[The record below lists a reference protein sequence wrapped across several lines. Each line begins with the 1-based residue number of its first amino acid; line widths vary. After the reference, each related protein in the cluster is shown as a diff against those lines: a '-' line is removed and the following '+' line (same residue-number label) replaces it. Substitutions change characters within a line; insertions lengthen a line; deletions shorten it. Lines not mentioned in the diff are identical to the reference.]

1 MHKRQ
6 RQFGFS
12 LLETM
17 LAAGILGVG
26 LVLIA
31 MIFPVGIKLTGLATE
46 RTLGAIAADEA
57 LAKIQLYGF
66 PDLSLWAT
74 EPDPDPDN
82 PESIDYLTLL
92 QMKYGLGLD
101 GEVLNRNWSEFLYP
115 SNETQ
120 GDRQHY
126 HWSALC
132 RALNPNQ
139 VQVTVFVTRKAGQ
152 ATRYYGWHRQTNTI
166 TENNDWPSPVPVNV
180 DVVDT
185 RQLRLVSTDD
195 SELLSN
201 DATIVTDHDGRI
213 YRVLEFNASN
223 GIRDTL
229 VLNDDWQPFPESE
242 SQTIWVVPPGVGS
255 SRNPVVTVRQAVLPT
270 QPQP

>member
-1 MHKRQ
+1 MYKRQ
-6 RQFGFS
+6 RHFGFS

-46 RTLGAIAADEA
+46 RTLGAIAADEG

-66 PDLSLWAT
+66 PEFLDWPVAAPLVFPHT
-74 EPDPDPDN
+74 E
-82 PESIDYLTLL
+82 SVDYLTLL
-92 QMKYGLGLD
+92 RRKYGDGLD
-101 GEVLNRNWSEFLYP
+101 VNWPEFLYP

>member
-1 MHKRQ
+1 MDKKR

-46 RTLGAIAADEA
+46 RTFGAIAADEA

-66 PDLSLWAT
+66 PDLSLWTT
-74 EPDPDPDN
+74 EPHPAPDN
-82 PESIDYLTLL
+82 PEHIESVDYLTLL
-92 QMKYGLGLD
+92 QMHYGVGLD
-101 GEVLNRNWSEFLYP
+101 GEELNRNWSEFLYP

-139 VQVTVFVTRKAGQ
+139 VQVTVFVTRKVS
-152 ATRYYGWHRQTNTI
+152 QTM
-166 TENNDWPSPVPVNV
+166 DWPAPVPVNV

-185 RQLRLVSTDD
+185 RQLRLVSTGD
-195 SELLSN
+195 SELFSN
-201 DATIVTDHDGRI
+201 DATIVADHDGRI
-213 YRVLEFNASN
+213 YRVQEFTASN

-229 VLNDDWQPFPESE
+229 VLNDDWQPSPG

-255 SRNPVVTVRQAVLPT
+255 SRNPVVTVRQAVLPIP
-270 QPQP
+270 PQP